1 MKSGL
6 ESPSPRILVSGH
18 SHAGKVGAIAAIQM
32 LGGSVYRNKGGGWS
46 FVQLARVV
54 RVSFNVQMRGG
65 AVTILLGLTALI
77 SYFIGRQDAPP
88 AAPSASAITH
98 PGYSKPVALVDAP
111 LHVRA
116 IQPQPTP
123 TPSSTPSDKASQP
136 SASAPQP
143 DTKRKVE
150 VVLTAAAIATIII
163 KASRDRYYAT
173 GRIWL

>member
-1 MKSGL
+1 
-6 ESPSPRILVSGH
+6 
-18 SHAGKVGAIAAIQM
+18 
-32 LGGSVYRNKGGGWS
+32 
-46 FVQLARVV
+46 
-54 RVSFNVQMRGG
+54 MRGG

-123 TPSSTPSDKASQP
+123 TPSSTPSAKASQP
-136 SASAPQP
+136 SASAPQS

-173 GRIWL
+173 GHPCACPMISCATAEHAAAGAPIHGREEQRRSAIRPT